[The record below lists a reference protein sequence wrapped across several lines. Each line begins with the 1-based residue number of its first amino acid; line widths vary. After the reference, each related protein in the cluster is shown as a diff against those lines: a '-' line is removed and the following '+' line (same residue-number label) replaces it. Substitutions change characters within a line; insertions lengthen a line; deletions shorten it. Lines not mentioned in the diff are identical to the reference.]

1 MTMRKPYYPYPSLT
15 WWIDLA
21 NYSRLHRA
29 YTFFMLR
36 ELSAVFVAGYAV
48 LLLILVIKSS
58 AGRDDLVAFVGF
70 LDSPGMLVVHAFAF
84 LFATL
89 HTVTW
94 FNLTPKALNV
104 RRGEEKIPPL
114 LIVLPNYVAWLV
126 LSGLIALLFLV

>member
-1 MTMRKPYYPYPSLT
+1 MRKPSYPHPARA

-21 NYSRLHRA
+21 NYSRLRRA

-48 LLLILVIKSS
+48 LLLILAIKSY
-58 AGRDDLVAFVGF
+58 AGRDDLMEFVAF

-84 LFATL
+84 LFSTL
-89 HTVTW
+89 HTITW
-94 FNLTPKALNV
+94 FNLTPKALNL

-114 LIVLPNYVAWLV
+114 LIVLSNYAAWLV

>member
-1 MTMRKPYYPYPSLT
+1 MRKPYHPQPTRT

-21 NYSRLHRA
+21 HYSRLRRA

-48 LLLILVIKSS
+48 LLLVLAIKSY
-58 AGRDDLVAFVGF
+58 AGRDDLIEFVGF

-84 LFATL
+84 LFSTL
-89 HTVTW
+89 HTITW
-94 FNLTPKALNV
+94 FNLTPKALNL

-114 LIVLPNYVAWLV
+114 LIVLPNYAAWLV